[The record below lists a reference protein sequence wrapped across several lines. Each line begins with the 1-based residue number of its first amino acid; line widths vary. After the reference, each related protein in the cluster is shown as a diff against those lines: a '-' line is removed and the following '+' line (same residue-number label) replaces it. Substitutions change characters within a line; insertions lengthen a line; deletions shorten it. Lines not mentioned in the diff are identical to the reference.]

1 MSDKDGTS
9 NLVGGAE
16 AHTSGEDLGAFVAIP
31 TTGDVV
37 DVIADVVSQN
47 IGGEALTFNSADIE
61 DQMVLSLSDL
71 LPDSRGEV
79 VLFNEAGPLAVNIMT
94 DSRVTETGTADHYV
108 TSAGVDVSG
117 YHFCTFEAGLTIYY
131 PPEIDLLVT
140 ADHA

>member
-1 MSDKDGTS
+1 MVDKDNIS
-9 NLVGGAE
+9 NLIGD
-16 AHTSGEDLGAFVAIP
+16 SKIPGEDLSAFVAVP
-31 TTGDVV
+31 TDGDAASA
-37 DVIADVVSQN
+37 IADVVAQGV
-47 IGGEALTFNSADIE
+47 GGQALTFDSTDVE
-61 DQMVLSLSDL
+61 DQMVLSLNDL

-140 ADHA
+140 ANHA

>member
-1 MSDKDGTS
+1 MADKDNIS
-9 NLVGGAE
+9 NLIGD
-16 AHTSGEDLGAFVAIP
+16 SKIPGEDLSAFVTVP
-31 TTGDVV
+31 TDGDAASAV
-37 DVIADVVSQN
+37 ADVVAQGV
-47 IGGEALTFNSADIE
+47 GGQALTFDSTDVE
-61 DQMVLSLSDL
+61 DQMILSLNDL

>member
-1 MSDKDGTS
+1 MADKDNIS
-9 NLVGGAE
+9 NLIGD
-16 AHTSGEDLGAFVAIP
+16 SKIPGEDLSGFVAVP
-31 TTGDVV
+31 TDGDAAAA
-37 DVIADVVSQN
+37 IADVVAQGV
-47 IGGEALTFNSADIE
+47 GGQALTFDSTDVE
-61 DQMVLSLSDL
+61 DQMVLSLHDL
-71 LPDSRGEV
+71 LPDSRGEI

-140 ADHA
+140 ANHA

>member
-1 MSDKDGTS
+1 MADKDNIS
-9 NLVGGAE
+9 NLIGDSKIPGD
-16 AHTSGEDLGAFVAIP
+16 DLSAFVAVP
-31 TTGDVV
+31 TDGDAAAAV
-37 DVIADVVSQN
+37 ADVVAQGV
-47 IGGEALTFNSADIE
+47 GGQALTFDSADVE
-61 DQMVLSLSDL
+61 DQMVLSLNDL

-94 DSRVTETGTADHYV
+94 DSRVTETGTANHYV

-140 ADHA
+140 ANHA

>member
-1 MSDKDGTS
+1 MADKDNIS
-9 NLVGGAE
+9 NLIGD
-16 AHTSGEDLGAFVAIP
+16 TKIPGEDLSAFVAVP
-31 TTGDVV
+31 TDGDAAAAV
-37 DVIADVVSQN
+37 ADVVAQGV
-47 IGGEALTFNSADIE
+47 GGQALTFDSTDVE
-61 DQMVLSLSDL
+61 DQMVLSLNDL

>member
-1 MSDKDGTS
+1 MADKDNIS
-9 NLVGGAE
+9 NLIGDSKIPGD
-16 AHTSGEDLGAFVAIP
+16 DLSAFVAVP
-31 TTGDVV
+31 TDGDAAAA
-37 DVIADVVSQN
+37 IADVVAQGV
-47 IGGEALTFNSADIE
+47 GGQALTFDSTDVE
-61 DQMVLSLSDL
+61 DQMILSLNDL
-71 LPDSRGEV
+71 LPDSRGEI

>member
-1 MSDKDGTS
+1 MADKDNIS
-9 NLVGGAE
+9 NLIGD
-16 AHTSGEDLGAFVAIP
+16 SKIPGEDLSSFVAVP
-31 TTGDVV
+31 TDGDAAAAV
-37 DVIADVVSQN
+37 ADVVAQG
-47 IGGEALTFNSADIE
+47 IGGQALTFDSTDVE
-61 DQMVLSLSDL
+61 DQMVLSLNDL

-140 ADHA
+140 ANHA